1 MRACATQGK
10 EGRTGSNTSMSGQV
24 VLVERTGCPPTL
36 CNKVPDLDYQIDLAP
51 AGDFS
56 VPRGD

>member
-1 MRACATQGK
+1 MRLEPK
-10 EGRTGSNTSMSGQV
+10 GRTGLKQWWAGKL
-24 VLVERTGCPPTL
+24 VLVERTGCPPAL
-36 CNKVPDLDYQIDLAP
+36 CNKVLYLDYQIDLAP

>member
-1 MRACATQGK
+1 MRPEPKRAARVFETMVG
-10 EGRTGSNTSMSGQV
+10 GQV